1 MTEVNP
7 GRSLWSSKTLEKPAN
22 LPRRARNC
30 RVALSV
36 KEVREAT
43 AKLRVLGQ
51 GPRTQPN
58 PVGSAGEKIESGLGD
73 APIGKPKKKVDG
85 SIKLSKKYEILGKFF
100 DSLDS
105 PVRLLWLKGSMST
118 FTNISPKI

>member
-22 LPRRARNC
+22 PPRQAQNC

-36 KEVREAT
+36 KEVREAA

-58 PVGSAGEKIESGLGD
+58 PVGSVGGQIGSGSGN
-73 APIGKPKKKVDG
+73 APIGKPKKEVDG
-85 SIKLSKKYEILGKFF
+85 SIKLPEK
-100 DSLDS
+100 
-105 PVRLLWLKGSMST
+105 
-118 FTNISPKI
+118 